1 MQSFKPDKN
10 TFNSQPKMPY
20 LGSFTLQ
27 FRKKPCHIWN
37 QHSQIVKIQSLKQNK
52 KSLNSA
58 AKLPYLGNF
67 MLQFGK
73 NLVIF
78 ETSTSKFAK
87 TQSFKQLRYFE
98 TFKYF
103 NFLKFESKIS
113 LLIFLDRNIKNL
125 LPYLKLECA
134 LNAPL
139 STFFFWRPRP
149 SESS

>member
-1 MQSFKPDKN
+1 MKSYCHIWNQHSQTCQNAKFQARQN

-67 MLQFGK
+67 MLQFEK

-98 TFKYF
+98 LLNT
-103 NFLKFESKIS
+103 LIS
-113 LLIFLDRNIKNL
+113 LNL
-125 LPYLKLECA
+125 SQKSPYWY
-134 LNAPL
+134 
-139 STFFFWRPRP
+139 F
-149 SESS
+149 